1 MMVLLIKHLNE
12 RMAMG
17 SLATIRHDF
26 AELSD
31 LLVALGDDKRQDIIV
46 AMLADGAC
54 RGLRVND
61 LMGATGLSRPAVS
74 HHIKVLRQAGLV
86 ECHSEGTKNYYSL
99 THKLDN
105 LERLRELV
113 DDIERLIREK
123 QR

>member
-1 MMVLLIKHLNE
+1 
-12 RMAMG
+12 MG

-61 LMGATGLSRPAVS
+61 LMGATDLSRPAVS

-86 ECHSEGTKNYYSL
+86 ECRSEGTKNYYSL

-113 DDIERLIREK
+113 DDIERLIREE